1 MAHNTVISANSV
13 VIDDGGVSIEFN
25 VIMAI
30 CITILLFLIYKI
42 YKTKV

>member
-1 MAHNTVISANSV
+1 MNDNTIIAANSV
-13 VIDDGGVSIEFN
+13 VVDGGGNIAFN

-30 CITILLFLIYKI
+30 CITILLFLIYKM